1 MASLKKL
8 RKKVAYA
15 VKKAPLAKPILKAVA
30 KAPLAKPILSAAGV
44 APSSKAAP
52 VQQQTTSKS
61 APQAGQSTI
70 GKPLTGG
77 NVVSTGSRP
86 SKSRTLSGRIA
97 RRFKFGKPAAVRR
110 AAQIKDAET
119 AKIEEQRKLSG
130 TQAADVAGSSVGG
143 TAQDPALLAAQEEAK
158 RKKALLA
165 QRTTDNTPR
174 TVLG

>member
-1 MASLKKL
+1 MAILKKL
-8 RKKVAYA
+8 KKLKKTVASA

-52 VQQQTTSKS
+52 VQQQTS
-61 APQAGQSTI
+61 GQSTI

-77 NVVSTGSRP
+77 SVLSAKGNSGRRGRS
-86 SKSRTLSGRIA
+86 LSGKIA
-97 RRFKFGKPAAVRR
+97 SRFNFGRPAAVGQ
-110 AAQIKDAET
+110 AARIKDAET